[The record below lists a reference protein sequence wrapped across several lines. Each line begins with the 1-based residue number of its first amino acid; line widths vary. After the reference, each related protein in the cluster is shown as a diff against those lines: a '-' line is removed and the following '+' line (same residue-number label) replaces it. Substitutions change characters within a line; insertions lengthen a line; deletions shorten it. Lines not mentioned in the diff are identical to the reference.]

1 MRKIDDIMKDLKEQ
15 VEERTGL
22 PFPEFLLP
30 IVRLTSSNL
39 QMIDHIHEKILE
51 DDLISI
57 ETGSM
62 GQSKVVVTPLLPYY
76 DKLQRTATVQLEKI
90 GLTYSATPSKITES
104 TKNGG
109 MGDDPMEQFLKAAR

>member
-1 MRKIDDIMKDLKEQ
+1 MRKIDDIMKDLKAQ

>member
-1 MRKIDDIMKDLKEQ
+1 MRKIDDIMKDLKAQ

-104 TKNGG
+104 TN
-109 MGDDPMEQFLKAAR
+109 

>member
-1 MRKIDDIMKDLKEQ
+1 MRKIEEIMKDLKAQ

-39 QMIDHIHEKILE
+39 QMIDHVHEKILE

-109 MGDDPMEQFLKAAR
+109 MGDDPMEAFLKAAK

>member
-1 MRKIDDIMKDLKEQ
+1 MRKIDDIMKDLKAQ

-109 MGDDPMEQFLKAAR
+109 IGDDPMEQFLKAAR

>member
-1 MRKIDDIMKDLKEQ
+1 MRKIDDIMKDLKAQ

-109 MGDDPMEQFLKAAR
+109 MGDDPMEQFLKATR

>member
-1 MRKIDDIMKDLKEQ
+1 MRKIEDIMKDLKAQ
-15 VEERTGL
+15 VEERTAL

>member
-1 MRKIDDIMKDLKEQ
+1 MRKIEDIMKDLKAQ

-30 IVRLTSSNL
+30 IVRLTASNL
-39 QMIDHIHEKILE
+39 QMIDHIHAKILE
-51 DDLISI
+51 DDLISYD
-57 ETGSM
+57 TGSM
-62 GQSKVVVTPLLPYY
+62 GQPKVTVTPLLPYY
-76 DKLQRTATVQLEKI
+76 DKLQRTATTQLEKI

-109 MGDDPMEQFLKAAR
+109 MGDDPMEAFLKAAK

>member
-1 MRKIDDIMKDLKEQ
+1 MRKIDDIMKDLKAQ

-51 DDLISI
+51 DNLISI

-90 GLTYSATPSKITES
+90 GLTYSATPSKITLS

>member
-1 MRKIDDIMKDLKEQ
+1 MRKIDDIMTDLKAQ